1 MEIIGVI
8 IAGAIIGALAKLV
21 MPGKQAG
28 GIIIT
33 IVLGIIGVII
43 GYYLAAALGVEATN
57 GIDWLRW
64 IISIIVA
71 VVLIAIYGAVTGR
84 RTPAVSRTLPH
95 ARGARSTTD
104 RALRRVAAG
113 VRRRGRGDPSGGCA
127 RR

>member
-21 MPGKQAG
+21 MPGRQAG
-28 GIIIT
+28 GVIVTII
-33 IVLGIIGVII
+33 LGILGVLV
-43 GYYLAAALGVEATN
+43 GYYLAAALGVDETD

-84 RTPAVSRTLPH
+84 RNTSV
-95 ARGARSTTD
+95 
-104 RALRRVAAG
+104 
-113 VRRRGRGDPSGGCA
+113 
-127 RR
+127 

>member
-21 MPGKQAG
+21 MPGRQAG
-28 GIIIT
+28 GVIVTII
-33 IVLGIIGVII
+33 LGILGVLI
-43 GYYLAAALGVEATN
+43 GYYLAAALGVEATS

-84 RTPAVSRTLPH
+84 RNSSV
-95 ARGARSTTD
+95 
-104 RALRRVAAG
+104 
-113 VRRRGRGDPSGGCA
+113 
-127 RR
+127 

>member
-33 IVLGIIGVII
+33 IILGIIGVII
-43 GYYLAAALGVEATN
+43 GWYIAAALGVESTN
-57 GIDWLRW
+57 SIDWIRW

-71 VVLIAIYGAVTGR
+71 AVLVVIYGAVTGR
-84 RTPAVSRTLPH
+84 KQ
-95 ARGARSTTD
+95 
-104 RALRRVAAG
+104 
-113 VRRRGRGDPSGGCA
+113 VR
-127 RR
+127 

>member
-84 RTPAVSRTLPH
+84 RNTAV
-95 ARGARSTTD
+95 
-104 RALRRVAAG
+104 
-113 VRRRGRGDPSGGCA
+113 
-127 RR
+127 

>member
-21 MPGKQAG
+21 MPGRQAG
-28 GIIIT
+28 GMIIT

-43 GYYLAAALGVEATN
+43 GYYLAAALGVEATD

-84 RTPAVSRTLPH
+84 RN
-95 ARGARSTTD
+95 TT
-104 RALRRVAAG
+104 V
-113 VRRRGRGDPSGGCA
+113 
-127 RR
+127 

>member
-1 MEIIGVI
+1 MEIIGII

-33 IVLGIIGVII
+33 IILGIIGVLI
-43 GYYLAAALGVEATN
+43 GYWIAGALGVESTS

-64 IISIIVA
+64 IISIIVS

-84 RTPAVSRTLPH
+84 R
-95 ARGARSTTD
+95 ST
-104 RALRRVAAG
+104 V
-113 VRRRGRGDPSGGCA
+113 
-127 RR
+127 

>member
-43 GYYLAAALGVEATN
+43 GYYLAAALGVEATK
-57 GIDWLRW
+57 GIDWIRW

-84 RTPAVSRTLPH
+84 H
-95 ARGARSTTD
+95 NTT
-104 RALRRVAAG
+104 V
-113 VRRRGRGDPSGGCA
+113 
-127 RR
+127 

>member
-33 IVLGIIGVII
+33 IILGIIGVII
-43 GYYLAAALGVEATN
+43 GYYLAAALGVAATN

-84 RTPAVSRTLPH
+84 RNTAV
-95 ARGARSTTD
+95 
-104 RALRRVAAG
+104 
-113 VRRRGRGDPSGGCA
+113 
-127 RR
+127 

>member
-21 MPGKQAG
+21 MPGRQAG
-28 GIIIT
+28 GIIVT

-43 GYYLAAALGVEATN
+43 GYYLAAALGVEATK
-57 GIDWLRW
+57 GVDWLRW

-84 RTPAVSRTLPH
+84 RN
-95 ARGARSTTD
+95 TT
-104 RALRRVAAG
+104 V
-113 VRRRGRGDPSGGCA
+113 
-127 RR
+127 